1 MAIRLEA
8 LVTDVKLILEE
19 DALQKIPPWLLGW
32 QSPWKGRGKGGEL
45 ISKGEVELYQLGVRI
60 RDRFPTLF
68 GEEYHP
74 DTYHIRA
81 TQVIYLFTLYHLP
94 DSHDAPFP
102 VLILQKLVL
111 RAVISLLIIHKLQS
125 LVMVFYPLKTPNIK
139 WLFYLYLN

>member
-8 LVTDVKLILEE
+8 LVTDAKQILEE

-102 VLILQKLVL
+102 VLILQNLVL
-111 RAVISLLIIHKLQS
+111 RVVMSLLIIHKLRS
-125 LVMVFYPLKTPNIK
+125 LVMVFYPLENIK
-139 WLFYLYLN
+139 HKVTFFICI